1 MSFECYRE
9 YEAIYLKTSSLD
21 PQKDASSQQMALLSP
36 GQWLPVG
43 PKLMGR
49 EIILCV
55 SYCSKP
61 GGGLW
66 RWHGEGVRKKQNHT
80 MGRGPAGAWAVTPAG
95 LTTRSPLPEP
105 AFLWCKEQNYRG
117 QTRSGMGF
125 QLLLATPRDLGQV
138 TSAL

>member
-36 GQWLPVG
+36 GQWLAVG

-61 GGGLW
+61 GRGVVEVAWGGCQEEAESHDGQRTSW
-66 RWHGEGVRKKQNHT
+66 C
-80 MGRGPAGAWAVTPAG
+80 MGCDACWADHP
-95 LTTRSPLPEP
+95 LT
-105 AFLWCKEQNYRG
+105 
-117 QTRSGMGF
+117 
-125 QLLLATPRDLGQV
+125 LA
-138 TSAL
+138 